1 MLIKAHARIEQ
12 SSDKINPLY
21 VAAQNGFKEVV
32 RVLLDCVETYHHD
45 EDTSAPVLDH
55 AALPP
60 GLKDR
65 HRRRRGRG
73 RRQRK
78 RSNDLISDAQR
89 RSRRRSVV
97 SVAAAVGNKDIVKML
112 LRSGAEVNLDD
123 GEEDVHP
130 LFIACRKGD
139 VDIVTSLLDA
149 GAKVNSRRQKDGQT
163 PLFMSIRKG
172 HLNVAEVLL
181 KAGADADTSNHD
193 GHTPLCIAARAGRI
207 DIVKALLLHNA
218 SAEKSNALVHA
229 CRHGHIEVVKI
240 LLAKS
245 NYDDSALKSACG
257 HAKEHG
263 ESDIVSLLE
272 ERIVG

>member
-1 MLIKAHARIEQ
+1 MFVGLCKSH
-12 SSDKINPLY
+12 
-21 VAAQNGFKEVV
+21 
-32 RVLLDCVETYHHD
+32 HHD
-45 EDTSAPVLDH
+45 EDTSAPALDH

-193 GHTPLCIAARAGRI
+193 GHTPLCIAHVLDVLI
-207 DIVKALLLHNA
+207 LSSTLLLHNA

-229 CRHGHIEVVKI
+229 CRHGHIEVKI

-245 NYDDSALKSACG
+245 NYDDSALKVCLW
-257 HAKEHG
+257 
-263 ESDIVSLLE
+263 SLP
-272 ERIVG
+272 RSR